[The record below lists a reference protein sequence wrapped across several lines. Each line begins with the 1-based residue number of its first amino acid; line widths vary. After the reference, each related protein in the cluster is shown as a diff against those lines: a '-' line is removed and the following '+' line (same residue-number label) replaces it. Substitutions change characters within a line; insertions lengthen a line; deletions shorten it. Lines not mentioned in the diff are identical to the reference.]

1 MRQYERGADGR
12 FHDGPLMDLLA
23 EEVTAGHSRTIEGPM
38 LAATHTLVGAVAG
51 RLNGHVRGAA
61 MLGLVSHAIADG
73 VGHDDEA
80 IGGLGQAVL
89 GAAALGYVGRRHG
102 WRSPAMIGAVAGAI
116 PDVEIAL
123 SLMRGK
129 PAQRRFIF
137 PSHWQ
142 LRPGQIS
149 HPYRFSVPA
158 LPISAELC
166 LVAALTGWL
175 SVRKPLR

>member
-1 MRQYERGADGR
+1 MRQYERSADGR
-12 FHDGPLMDLLA
+12 LHDGLLMDLLA
-23 EEVTAGHSRTIEGPM
+23 EASQRDSRTIEGPM

-51 RLNGHVRGAA
+51 RLNGHARGAA
-61 MLGLVSHAIADG
+61 FLGLVSHAIADG

-123 SLMRGK
+123 WFMRGQ
-129 PAQRRFIF
+129 PARRRFIF

-142 LRPGQIS
+142 VRPRQIS

-166 LVAALTGWL
+166 LLAALTGWL
-175 SVRKPLR
+175 SMGKPLR